1 MNLKSQET
9 RRLAPE
15 MDPLRMGMGWTAQ
28 DLEKPQVLIESTYG
42 QSHPGSAHLL
52 QFAQEAAKAADAA
65 GAKSA
70 LYFATDMCD
79 GMSQGHDGGNYSLV
93 SRDTIANLIEIHAN
107 ATTFDAGVF
116 IASCDKSVP
125 AQLMAIGRI
134 NIPSIVVTGGVM
146 EAGPDLLTLEQI
158 GKYSAM
164 FQRGEI
170 TEEQFTFY
178 KHHACPS
185 CGACSFMGT
194 ASTMQIMAEAL
205 GLMLPGSALMPATCE
220 DLVEVARKAGAR
232 AAQMAVEGITARDMV
247 TEKSFENAVM
257 VHAAI
262 SGSTNT
268 LLHLPAIAREF
279 GVELDADSFD
289 RMHRGAHYLLDIR
302 PAGRWPAEYF
312 YYAGGVPR
320 IMEEIKSMLHL
331 DVMTVTGQTL
341 GENLEELKHNGFYER
356 CEELLKKTGLQ
367 RTDIIRTF
375 GEPIGTNGTIAV
387 LKGNLAPQ
395 GSVVKHSAVPKEM
408 HQAILKARPFDCE
421 EEAIDA
427 ILHHRIQPGD
437 AVLIRYEGAQGQ
449 RHAGD
454 VLHHRGHLLGPG
466 AFRLHRAAYRRAV
479 LRGQQGAGHW
489 PRLPRGR
496 RGRAHRPGGGG
507 RLDSGG
513 HPRTGAAH
521 LRHPRQGGHRGG
533 NRRGAGPPERALAA
547 PAAQVH
553 HRRLGLIHKKRC
565 LPHEGRL
572 HGLTLRKE
580 GYPYGKCGTGFA
592 GHRRDSRHQTG
603 GRTEGGLPGQ
613 GPAGGRH
620 PRGGSDVPH
629 PGGGQVH

>member
-1 MNLKSQET
+1 MTLKSQET
-9 RRLAPE
+9 RRVAPE
-15 MDPLRMGMGWTAQ
+15 MDPLRMGMGWTAA

-52 QFAQEAAKAADAA
+52 RLSQEAQRAADEQGAKA
-65 GAKSA
+65 A

-93 SRDTIANLIEIHAN
+93 SRDTIANLIEIHAG

-116 IASCDKSVP
+116 LSSCDKSVP

-134 NIPSIVVTGGVM
+134 DIPAIVVTGGVM

-232 AAQMAVEGITARDMV
+232 AAAMALEGVTARQIV

-331 DVMTVTGQTL
+331 DVMTVTGKTL
-341 GENLEELKHNGFYER
+341 GENLEDLKQSGFYEH
-356 CEELLKKTGLQ
+356 CEELLKKTGLT
-367 RTDIIRTF
+367 RTDVIRDF
-375 GEPIGTNGTIAV
+375 DHPIGANGTIAV

-427 ILHHRIQPGD
+427 ILHGRIQPGD
-437 AVLIRYEGAQGQ
+437 AVLIRYEGPKGSGMPEMFYTTEAISSDPELSASIALITDG
-449 RHAGD
+449 RFSGASKGPAIGHVSPEAAEGGPIALVEEGD
-454 VLHHRGHLLGPG
+454 LIQIDIPER
-466 AFRLHRAAYRRAV
+466 V
-479 LRGQQGAGHW
+479 LRICGLHGQEATQEEIAQELARRKENW
-489 PRLPRGR
+489 KPREPKYK
-496 RGRAHRPGGGG
+496 
-507 RLDSGG
+507 
-513 HPRTGAAH
+513 TGA
-521 LRHPRQGGHRGG
+521 
-533 NRRGAGPPERALAA
+533 
-547 PAAQVH
+547 
-553 HRRLGLIHKKRC
+553 LGLFTKAAASPMK
-565 LPHEGRL
+565 G
-572 HGLTLRKE
+572 
-580 GYPYGKCGTGFA
+580 GYM
-592 GHRRDSRHQTG
+592 D
-603 GRTEGGLPGQ
+603 
-613 GPAGGRH
+613 
-620 PRGGSDVPH
+620 
-629 PGGGQVH
+629 